1 MKFLKKSAKGWDKT
15 IVIIGTIAFI
25 PLLILPGLDAIRYQW
40 SQVSI
45 FLKIAGFAGVFTSFF
60 LVFWVIRENRYLT
73 RIVEIQEDRGH
84 KVITTGPY
92 QYVRHPM
99 YVGVI
104 IFVICLPLALGSL
117 IALFISTLIIL
128 VFLIRTSLEDKTLQ
142 KELSGY
148 KEYAEQVRYRLIPG
162 IW

>member
-1 MKFLKKSAKGWDKT
+1 MGKA
-15 IVIIGTIAFI
+15 IVIIGTIVFI

-45 FLKIAGFAGVFTSFF
+45 FPKIAGFAGVFTSFF

-104 IFVICLPLALGSL
+104 LWIFSIPFALGALSAL
-117 IALFISTLIIL
+117 IPGFIIAIIL
-128 VFLIRTSLEDKTLQ
+128 VIRIHL
-142 KELSGY
+142 
-148 KEYAEQVRYRLIPG
+148 
-162 IW
+162 